1 MKLSKAASTLFAIIT
16 IIYTN
21 LYAQSPPSI
30 QVNGGIIAPRSSS
43 SGLTAVMQYNN
54 PVNID
59 IQLFFSIGFASWDK
73 YKIKLIEEYS
83 NTPSEKIFNS
93 YNADDHEI
101 IPVYVGSKI
110 TLRKLKELVS
120 FFTAEIGY
128 SHLSYNK
135 YDNYKITNYETGEVV
150 GYAVDNISRKKIS
163 ENLIGIGLGIEL
175 LHPMSKNLNL
185 QFIFKVN
192 TYLNSDYYKFYS
204 QRATYFNY
212 LFGVSYN
219 L

>member
-1 MKLSKAASTLFAIIT
+1 MKLSNAAIVLYAVIT

-21 LYAQSPPSI
+21 LHAQSTPSI

-43 SGLTAVMQYNN
+43 SGLTTLVQYNH
-54 PVNID
+54 PVNND
-59 IQLFFSIGFASWDK
+59 IQLFFSIGYASWDQ
-73 YKIKLIEEYS
+73 YKIKFFEDYS
-83 NTPSEKIFNS
+83 KTQSEKIFNS

-101 IPVYVGSKI
+101 IPVYIGSKI
-110 TLRKLKELVS
+110 ILRELKELVS
-120 FFTAEIGY
+120 FFSAEIGY

-150 GYAVDNISRKKIS
+150 GYAVDNLSRKKIS
-163 ENLIGIGLGIEL
+163 ENLIGIGVGIEM
-175 LHPMSKNLNL
+175 LHHMSKNLNL
-185 QFIFKVN
+185 QFIFKIN
-192 TYLNSDYYKFYS
+192 TYLNSDYYNFYS